1 MQGLHER
8 VNGNSMGNTK
18 MQPKGSRCFA
28 ASDKSDNLYWV
39 CWLRQQ
45 VCGIFAR
52 AATAPALL
60 FFDEFDAIA
69 PQRGH
74 DNTGV
79 ID

>member
-1 MQGLHER
+1 
-8 VNGNSMGNTK
+8 MGNTK
-18 MQPKGSRCFA
+18 MQPKGKVDALLHQTKVTICIGF
-28 ASDKSDNLYWV
+28 
-39 CWLRQQ
+39 WLRQQ